1 MELLQP
7 VYLGFWLPMAAA
19 TAYILLMVFGLTGM
33 EHHDVDISHDVHIH
47 GDVDPGHHIEAGH
60 DVHVG
65 HGDVHHG
72 HDVGHHLGL
81 VGRALALLGVGRVP
95 ISVLM
100 ISLCILFGAS
110 GILMLGVLDFAP
122 AKAYLGAA
130 VVALTGTGLLSE
142 LLASLIPKEESYYCL
157 PEELVGGQ
165 AEVLYT
171 VGKDAGMVRILDP
184 CGNLRDLPA
193 RMRSTTEIPSGTTVV
208 LTDYDAGAAMFY
220 VETA

>member
-33 EHHDVDISHDVHIH
+33 EHHDVDMSHDVHLH
-47 GDVDPGHHIEAGH
+47 GGVDPGHDIEAGH
-60 DVHVG
+60 DVHAG
-65 HGDVHHG
+65 HGDLHHG

-81 VGRALALLGVGRVP
+81 VGQALALLGVGRVP

-157 PEELVGGQ
+157 PEALVGCEG
-165 AEVLYT
+165 
-171 VGKDAGMVRILDP
+171 
-184 CGNLRDLPA
+184 
-193 RMRSTTEIPSGTTVV
+193 RSAVHGR
-208 LTDYDAGAAMFY
+208 
-220 VETA
+220 

>member
-1 MELLQP
+1 
-7 VYLGFWLPMAAA
+7 
-19 TAYILLMVFGLTGM
+19 
-33 EHHDVDISHDVHIH
+33 
-47 GDVDPGHHIEAGH
+47 
-60 DVHVG
+60 
-65 HGDVHHG
+65 
-72 HDVGHHLGL
+72 
-81 VGRALALLGVGRVP
+81 
-95 ISVLM
+95 
-100 ISLCILFGAS
+100 
-110 GILMLGVLDFAP
+110 MLGVFDFAP

-171 VGKDAGMVRILDP
+171 VGKDAGMVRVLDP

-193 RMRSTTEIPSGTTVV
+193 RMRSTTEISSGTTVV